1 MRLQR
6 VLRGIGRTVVVL
18 AVAAVAVVAGWYLFV
33 DVPGDLTDLL
43 GVVLVLGLVLA
54 SLKLGSRIATGA
66 FPDYN
71 VAEVAVEGPI
81 TRDGGGGGVPPSP
94 TSPGADDVVEQ
105 IERADDDRTVEA
117 LLVKLNTPGGA
128 VVPSDDIRQAAADF
142 DGPTVAYTN
151 DVCASGGMWIAS
163 GCDEL
168 WARDGSIVGS
178 IGVVFSQF
186 RVHDLFEKQGVSY
199 ERIVS
204 GEYKDALSSFKPLEE
219 DEREY
224 LQALSDAWYENFVE
238 RVAEG
243 TDMAEAEVRETE
255 ARVYLGEEAV
265 EFGMVDELGDR
276 DAIEDDLEARL
287 DAPVTVQAFEPSRG
301 IGERLRGGAS
311 SLAYA
316 FGAGVA
322 GGLRGEDGGLR
333 MQ

>member
-1 MRLQR
+1 MRLR
-6 VLRGIGRTVVVL
+6 SVLGSIGQLVVVL

-33 DVPGDLTDLL
+33 DLPGDLTDLL
-43 GVVLVLGLVLA
+43 GVLFVLGLVLA
-54 SLKLGSRIATGA
+54 SLKLGSRVATAA
-66 FPDYN
+66 FPGYN

-81 TRDGGGGGVPPSP
+81 TRDGGGSGFPRSP
-94 TSPGADDVVEQ
+94 TTPGADEIVEQ
-105 IERADDDRTVEA
+105 IERADEDRHVDA

-151 DVCASGGMWIAS
+151 DLCASGGMWIAS

-178 IGVVFSQF
+178 IGVVFSQV
-186 RVHDLFEKQGVSY
+186 RVHDLFEDHGVSY

-204 GEYKDALSSFKPLEE
+204 GDYKDALSSFKPLED

-243 TDMAEAEVRETE
+243 TEMDESTIRETE
-255 ARVYLGEEAV
+255 ARVFLGEEAV
-265 EFGMVDELGDR
+265 EFGMVDALGDR
-276 DAIEDDLEARL
+276 SAVEDDLADRL
-287 DAPVTVQAFEPSRG
+287 DAPVTVEAFEPSHSL
-301 IGERLRGGAS
+301 GERLRGGAR

-322 GGLRGEDGGLR
+322 GSLRREDGGLR
-333 MQ
+333 ME

>member
-54 SLKLGSRIATGA
+54 SLKLGGRIATGA

-71 VAEVAVEGPI
+71 VAEVSVEGPI

-105 IERADDDRTVEA
+105 IERADDDRNVEA

-186 RVHDLFEKQGVSY
+186 RVHDLFEEQGVSY

-287 DAPVTVQAFEPSRG
+287 DAPVTVQEFEPSRG

-311 SLAYA
+311 SLAYT

-322 GGLRGEDGGLR
+322 GGFRGDDGGLR